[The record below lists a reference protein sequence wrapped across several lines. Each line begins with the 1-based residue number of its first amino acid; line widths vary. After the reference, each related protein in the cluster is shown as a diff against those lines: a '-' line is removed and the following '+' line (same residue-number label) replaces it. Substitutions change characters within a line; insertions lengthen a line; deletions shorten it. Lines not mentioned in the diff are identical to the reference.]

1 MSHPL
6 HTWKLTPTTIPS
18 ALWYLSSMRTQVLVR
33 AAGPLE
39 ARELAA
45 ARFRQWQPQASPA
58 VSASPWLDPDLVCC
72 TEAHDERL
80 AQIAEPCVVPE

>member
-1 MSHPL
+1 MLHPL
-6 HTWKLTPTTIPS
+6 HTWKLTPTNIPS
-18 ALWYLSSMRTQVLVR
+18 ALWHLSSMRAEILVR

-45 ARFRQWQPQASPA
+45 ARFRQWQRQTSPA
-58 VSASPWLDPDLVCC
+58 ASASPWLDPDLVYC

-80 AQIAEPCVVPE
+80 AQITEPCVVPE